1 MRLVRKSG
9 RRTVAELGREEAGTP
24 FGDAHR
30 RRSWPQRDG
39 RHTLIPG
46 TMDPGKHLT
55 KMPNG
60 SAKTAVVALACALGA
75 LASGC
80 GAGATD
86 GLQRQLDALRSD
98 LLKNRADSAALGERL
113 DALELRGGHPAAHA
127 AAANSAEPSRPAAGD
142 RPALDVERLG
152 PTPAGEADAPAAA
165 QDADEGPPAV
175 LRSFGKTIVTEGGP
189 KAGPGKKPTGS
200 TQGDPAARPLDKVTK
215 AAPRPTSAAAPAPG
229 AKR

>member
-1 MRLVRKSG
+1 
-9 RRTVAELGREEAGTP
+9 
-24 FGDAHR
+24 
-30 RRSWPQRDG
+30 
-39 RHTLIPG
+39 
-46 TMDPGKHLT
+46 MDPGKHFT
-55 KMPNG
+55 KMPIG
-60 SAKTAVVALACALGA
+60 SAKAAGIAIAAALGV

-80 GAGATD
+80 GASATE

-98 LLKNRADSAALGERL
+98 VLKSRADSAALGERL
-113 DALELRGGHPAAHA
+113 DALELRGGRPAAHA
-127 AAANSAEPSRPAAGD
+127 AAATSAAPTRPAAGD

-152 PTPAGEADAPAAA
+152 PTPSGEAQTPPAA
-165 QDADEGPPAV
+165 QEADDGPPAV

-189 KAGPGKKPTGS
+189 KGGPGKKPTGS